1 MKAVASVLLLLLT
14 LIASPAMAVEEP
26 AFVRL
31 SRDGRF
37 EVRQYPA
44 LVVAE
49 VTVEGDQSTAASRGF
64 RLLAGYIFGG
74 NDGGQK
80 VAMTAPVLQSRSGGQ
95 KIAMTAPVTQSPS
108 PEGWAVRF
116 IMPRQYSLASLP
128 APNDPRVRL
137 LPQPPERFAVI
148 RFSGWVSDR
157 DRVERTEELTAW
169 MKSRRLKATGPA
181 ALAQYDPPWTLGFA
195 RRNEILIPIGEAPA
209 NN

>member
-1 MKAVASVLLLLLT
+1 MRVVASVLLLFLT

-31 SRDGRF
+31 SQDGAF

-80 VAMTAPVLQSRSGGQ
+80 VAMTAPVMQSKTGGQ

-108 PEGWAVRF
+108 PEGWVVRF
-116 IMPRQYSLASLP
+116 IMPRSYSLASLP

-137 LPQPPERFAVI
+137 LPQAPVRYAVI
-148 RFSGWVSDR
+148 RFSGWVSDQ
-157 DRVERTEELTAW
+157 DRLKRTSELTAW
-169 MKSRRLKATGPA
+169 MKARKLKAVGPA

-195 RRNEILIPIGEAPA
+195 RRNEVMIPVEGQPA
-209 NN
+209 N